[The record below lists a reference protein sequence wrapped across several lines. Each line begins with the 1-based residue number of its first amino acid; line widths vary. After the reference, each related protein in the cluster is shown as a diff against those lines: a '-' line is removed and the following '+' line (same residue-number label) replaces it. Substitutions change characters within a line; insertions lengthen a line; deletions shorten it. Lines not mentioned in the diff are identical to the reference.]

1 MTTEEQIIY
10 ELQQINQ
17 KLDKVSGTSR
27 VIRRE
32 FMAGFFRSL
41 GYTLATT
48 LILFVSV
55 YYLSKTDFTKAAQNY
70 MQKLMPKM
78 EISVPFALPSLDQP

>member
-17 KLDKVSGTSR
+17 RLNKVSNTGR
-27 VIRRE
+27 IIGQE
-32 FMAGFFRSL
+32 FLAGFFRSL

-48 LILFVSV
+48 LILFISV
-55 YYLSKTDFTKAAQNY
+55 YYLSKTNFTKTFQGY
-70 MQKLMPKM
+70 LQKMMPKM